1 MEDIAFGE
9 KDSISKSSGIT
20 SIEDIEKIQTAA
32 RGALK
37 DKLRNTEVENE
48 EENIEEVTE

>member
-1 MEDIAFGE
+1 MCIRDR